1 MIRSAVRAD
10 VATLVQLIH
19 DLADYERSPGLV
31 KVDARLLQA
40 ALFGPSPAVFAH
52 VADEEDRI
60 LGIAVWFLSYSTW
73 TGRHGIYLEDL
84 YVRPEARSRGI
95 GRALLTEL
103 ASIAKRSGYERV
115 EWSVLNWN
123 ESAIRFYRS
132 LGAVPMDKWT
142 GYRLD
147 GGELSAL
154 AGEGSRNP

>member
-1 MIRSAVRAD
+1 MIRSAVQAD
-10 VATLVQLIH
+10 VATLVELIH

-31 KVDARLLQA
+31 KVDPRLLHA

-52 VADEEDRI
+52 VAEEEDRI